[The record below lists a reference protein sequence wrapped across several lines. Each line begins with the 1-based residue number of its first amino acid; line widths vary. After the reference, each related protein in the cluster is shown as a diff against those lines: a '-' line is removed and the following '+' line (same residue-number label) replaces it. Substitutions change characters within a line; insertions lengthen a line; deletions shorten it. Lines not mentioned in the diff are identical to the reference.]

1 MTLAELRAYVRD
13 LTGVYSTDI
22 LSDALVDRWL
32 QESYTEFNLARDW
45 PWLNQILSATLPA
58 GGDTISLMGGSSKI
72 KEFTIQYPNGVL
84 YQVPSR
90 VGLLQTVDGDDDI
103 MYDVDTNGVITLS
116 KAVEEEVAVKVLC
129 VSNTVSLQTSGKA
142 SMIPDAFEGLLAYRA
157 AVKVLNFQ
165 ADDSKR
171 SQFFIQEFLVML
183 DSLESEVILDM
194 DMGPIQI
201 GGEILRVDGR
211 TVGRVNVRFRS
222 I

>member
-1 MTLAELRAYVRD
+1 MTLAELRTYVRD

-32 QESYTEFNLARDW
+32 QESYTEFNLAQDW
-45 PWLNQILSATLPA
+45 PWLTQVFLGTLPA
-58 GGDTISLMGGSSKI
+58 NGDTINLTNGSSKV
-72 KEFTIQYPNGVL
+72 KEFTIQYQNGML

-103 MYDVDTNGVITLS
+103 MYDVDYDGVVTLS
-116 KAVEEEVAVKVLC
+116 KPVDEEVAVKVLYS
-129 VSNTVSLQTSGKA
+129 VKTVSLETSGKA
-142 SMIPDAFEGLLAYRA
+142 SLIPDAFEGLLAYRT

-171 SQFFIQEFLVML
+171 ADFFIQEFISML
-183 DSLESEVILDM
+183 DSLESEVILDT

-211 TVGRVNVRFRS
+211 TIGRVNVRFRS

>member
-1 MTLAELRAYVRD
+1 MTLAELVTYVRD

-22 LSDALVDRWL
+22 LSDSLISRWL

-45 PWLNQILSATLPA
+45 PWLELVESGTLAT
-58 GGDTISLMGGSSKI
+58 GDTEVVLPSGSNRVREI
-72 KEFTIQYPNGVL
+72 TVQYPNGVL

-90 VGLLQTVDGDDDI
+90 VGLLQTVDGDDDL
-103 MYDVDTNGVITLS
+103 MYDVSTSGVVTFTKALEEDVTYQILYLRATPTL
-116 KAVEEEVAVKVLC
+116 A
-129 VSNTVSLQTSGKA
+129 TSGKA
-142 SMIPDAFEGLLAYRA
+142 SLIPDAFEGLLSYRA

-165 ADDSKR
+165 ADDSGR
-171 SQFFIQEFLVML
+171 ADAFLQEFASIL
-183 DSLESEVILDM
+183 DSLESEVLVDT
-194 DMGPIQI
+194 DLGPIQI